1 MASVADIGIDLG
13 TSNVVIYA
21 RNKGIVLNEPTV
33 VALERDTRVI
43 HAIGREAYRMIGR
56 TPGGLMTIRPLQ
68 KGAVADFEL
77 TSTMLHHFVVQVIG
91 KRMFSRPR
99 AVLSLPSGIN
109 ENEKRNIAAVMF
121 EAGVRRTQLLGRPM
135 AAAIGAKI
143 DVGDVYGSMI
153 VDIGAGM
160 TDIAVI
166 SAGNVVTINS
176 IPMGGDQFNEEIE
189 RYLAKKHNLKIGE
202 RTAEELK
209 VTIGGAIP
217 REEQLYLDITGRN
230 MISGLPKLMRIT
242 SDEIYEAIDEPLTQ
256 LIYAIRATFESTPA
270 ELTNDVYDSGIVLTG
285 GGALLTGL
293 ADAISQELSI
303 GCRVAENAQAC
314 VAIGC
319 GRTLENMADFGRYLN
334 DRR

>member
-56 TPGGLMTIRPLQ
+56 TPGGLMTVRPLQ

-166 SAGNVVTINS
+166 SAGNVVTVNS
-176 IPMGGDQFNEEIE
+176 IPMGGD
-189 RYLAKKHNLKIGE
+189 
-202 RTAEELK
+202 
-209 VTIGGAIP
+209 
-217 REEQLYLDITGRN
+217 
-230 MISGLPKLMRIT
+230 
-242 SDEIYEAIDEPLTQ
+242 
-256 LIYAIRATFESTPA
+256 
-270 ELTNDVYDSGIVLTG
+270 
-285 GGALLTGL
+285 
-293 ADAISQELSI
+293 
-303 GCRVAENAQAC
+303 
-314 VAIGC
+314 
-319 GRTLENMADFGRYLN
+319 
-334 DRR
+334 